1 MENTSEKNHHKNIF
15 SFMSN
20 SSTDK
25 NMNNLLNDLAK
36 FATIMIIINIFF
48 FISNPSK
55 NVLLGENYLLFM
67 SYIGLG
73 LGFYW
78 LVIAR
83 FISFD

>member
-1 MENTSEKNHHKNIF
+1 MENKLASIMGNR
-15 SFMSN
+15 SN
-20 SSTDK
+20 DK

-48 FISNPSK
+48 FISNPTK

-73 LGFYW
+73 LAFYW
-78 LVIAR
+78 LIVAR